1 MLKCNLHSMKI
12 LPVLLFVY
20 IFFSSCSSKRQIDP
34 VEQVGLPVDSLYNE
48 ALDAVYSGNPKQA
61 ASLFE
66 EVELQHPYSTW
77 AVKAQLMAAWAYF
90 EANDYPRS
98 LASIE
103 RFIELYPAHKDV
115 EYAFYLRALCYYE
128 QIVDVERDA
137 AMTQRAMDAFS
148 ELLRRFPNGVY
159 AQDSKLKRDLAS
171 SNLAGKEMAVGRFY
185 FRQGYISAAIN
196 RFQKVTDQ
204 YQSSNQVPEALYRLT
219 ASYTVLNLQEEAN
232 RSLRVAQY
240 NFPNSTWTKK
250 AETLMGIET
259 SDSVKKN
266 KSMIN
271 NIFNKIN
278 IFK

>member
-1 MLKCNLHSMKI
+1 MPKINLHSMTI
-12 LPVLLFVY
+12 LLVLLY
-20 IFFSSCSSKRQIDP
+20 FFFTACGSNQQKANL
-34 VEQVGLPVDSLYNE
+34 EQVDLPVDSLYND

-66 EVELQHPYSTW
+66 EVERQHPYSTW
-77 AVKAQLMAAWAYF
+77 AVKAQLMAAWAYY
-90 EANDYPRS
+90 EANDFPRS
-98 LASIE
+98 LVSLE
-103 RFIELYPAHKDV
+103 RFIELYPAHKDA
-115 EYAFYLRALCYYE
+115 EYAYYLRALCYYE

-137 AMTQRAMDAFS
+137 AMTQRSMDAFS

-159 AQDSKLKRDLAS
+159 AQDSQLKRDLAS

-196 RFQKVTDQ
+196 RFHKVADE
-204 YQSSNQVPEALYRLT
+204 YQSSNQVPEALYRLA
-219 ASYTVLNLQEEAN
+219 ASYNVMNLREEAM

-250 AETLMGIET
+250 AEILMGVANSE
-259 SDSVKKN
+259 DSKDN
-266 KSMIN
+266 KSMVS

>member
-1 MLKCNLHSMKI
+1 MVKGNLYSITK
-12 LPVLLFVY
+12 LPVLLVC
-20 IFFSSCSSKRQIDP
+20 FFLSACSSNQQSDQI
-34 VEQVGLPVDSLYNE
+34 EQVNLPVDSLYNE

-66 EVELQHPYSTW
+66 EVERQHPYSTW

-98 LASIE
+98 LASLE
-103 RFIELYPAHKDV
+103 RFIELHPAHKDA
-115 EYAFYLRALCYYE
+115 EYAYYLRALCYYE

-137 AMTQRAMDAFS
+137 AMTQRSMDAFS
-148 ELLRRFPNGVY
+148 ELLRRFPDGVY
-159 AQDSKLKRDLAS
+159 AQDSQLKLDLAS

-196 RFQKVTDQ
+196 RFKKVTDE
-204 YQSSNQVPEALYRLT
+204 YQSSNQVPEALYRLI
-219 ASYTVLNLQEEAN
+219 ASYSVMNLQEEAT

-250 AETLMGIET
+250 AEILMGIKISENT
-259 SDSVKKN
+259 KENRSK
-266 KSMIN
+266 MG

>member
-1 MLKCNLHSMKI
+1 MLKINLHSITI
-12 LPVLLFVY
+12 LPSLLF
-20 IFFSSCSSKRQIDP
+20 IFFFFSACSSKEKMAQL
-34 VEQVGLPVDSLYNE
+34 EQVDSPVDSLYNE

-66 EVELQHPYSTW
+66 EVERQHPYSTW
-77 AVKAQLMAAWAYF
+77 AVKAQLMAAWAYY
-90 EANDYPRS
+90 EANDFPRS
-98 LASIE
+98 LVSLE

-115 EYAFYLRALCYYE
+115 EYAYYLRALCYYD

-137 AMTQRAMDAFS
+137 AMTQRSMDAFS

-159 AQDSKLKRDLAS
+159 AQDSQLKRDLAS

-196 RFQKVTDQ
+196 RFQKVTNE
-204 YQSSNQVPEALYRLT
+204 YQSSNQVPEALYRLI
-219 ASYTVLNLQEEAN
+219 ASYRVMNLQEEAK
-232 RSLRVAQY
+232 RSLKVAQY

-250 AETLMGIET
+250 AETLMGVATGDDIKE
-259 SDSVKKN
+259 N
-266 KSMIN
+266 KSMVS

>member
-20 IFFSSCSSKRQIDP
+20 IFFSSCSSNRQIDP

-115 EYAFYLRALCYYE
+115 EYAFY
-128 QIVDVERDA
+128 Q
-137 AMTQRAMDAFS
+137 
-148 ELLRRFPNGVY
+148 
-159 AQDSKLKRDLAS
+159 
-171 SNLAGKEMAVGRFY
+171 
-185 FRQGYISAAIN
+185 
-196 RFQKVTDQ
+196 
-204 YQSSNQVPEALYRLT
+204 EALH
-219 ASYTVLNLQEEAN
+219 
-232 RSLRVAQY
+232 
-240 NFPNSTWTKK
+240 
-250 AETLMGIET
+250 I
-259 SDSVKKN
+259 
-266 KSMIN
+266 
-271 NIFNKIN
+271 
-278 IFK
+278 

>member
-1 MLKCNLHSMKI
+1 MPKSYMQSVNI
-12 LPVLLFVY
+12 LPVLLFCF
-20 IFFSSCSSKRQIDP
+20 FFSACSSNQQMDQL
-34 VEQVGLPVDSLYNE
+34 EQMDLPVDTLYNE

-66 EVELQHPYSTW
+66 EVERQHPYSSW

-90 EANDYPRS
+90 EANDYPRALVS
-98 LASIE
+98 LE
-103 RFIELYPAHKDV
+103 RFIELYPAHKDA
-115 EYAFYLRALCYYE
+115 EYAYYLRALCYYE

-137 AMTQRAMDAFS
+137 AMTQRSMDAFS

-159 AQDSKLKRDLAS
+159 AQDSQLKRDLAS

-196 RFQKVTDQ
+196 RFQKVADE
-204 YQSSNQVPEALYRLT
+204 YQSSNQVPEALYRLI
-219 ASYTVLNLQEEAN
+219 ASYSVMNLQEEAM
-232 RSLRVAQY
+232 RSLIVAQY
-240 NFPNSTWTKK
+240 NFPNSAWTKK
-250 AETLMGIET
+250 AEALMGVEFDGN
-259 SDSVKKN
+259 SKDKDSI
-266 KSMIN
+266 MN

>member
-1 MLKCNLHSMKI
+1 MVKGNLHSITK
-12 LPVLLFVY
+12 LPVLLVC
-20 IFFSSCSSKRQIDP
+20 FFLSACSSNQQSDQI
-34 VEQVGLPVDSLYNE
+34 EQVNLPVDSLYNE

-66 EVELQHPYSTW
+66 EVERQHPYSTW

-98 LASIE
+98 LVSLE
-103 RFIELYPAHKDV
+103 RFIELHPAHKDA
-115 EYAFYLRALCYYE
+115 EYAYYLRALCYYE

-137 AMTQRAMDAFS
+137 AMTQRSMDAFS
-148 ELLRRFPNGVY
+148 ELLRRFPDGVY
-159 AQDSKLKRDLAS
+159 AQDSQLKLDLAS

-196 RFQKVTDQ
+196 RFKKVTDE
-204 YQSSNQVPEALYRLT
+204 YQSSNQVPEALYRLI
-219 ASYTVLNLQEEAN
+219 ASYSVMNLQEEAT

-240 NFPNSTWTKK
+240 NFPNSTWTKR
-250 AETLMGIET
+250 AEILMGINI
-259 SDSVKKN
+259 SDKTKEN
-266 KSMIN
+266 KSKMGN
-271 NIFNKIN
+271 MFNKLN